1 VVWIAAA
8 CLSCGGKIVLEVMIL
23 RHWVAVWK
31 FEVKDGWDVILFPKI
46 RFTTTGK
53 GMDVSGTFR
62 CPLKG
67 RGMTLVVLRE
77 IGEEEG
83 DEEGIMMILIVL
95 VVAVG
100 ASTMKHLARCTWY
113 AASTRLGA
121 RFAGTR
127 GDRGSTVTAESLT
140 KKDLRTR

>member
-1 VVWIAAA
+1 MAVA
-8 CLSCGGKIVLEVMIL
+8 CLCNSCAGKIALKMMIL
-23 RHWVAVWK
+23 GHWVAMWK
-31 FEVKDGWDVILFPKI
+31 FDVKYGWDVILFPKI

-53 GMDVSGTFR
+53 GLNVSGTFR
-62 CPLKG
+62 CTLKG

-77 IGEEEG
+77 IGKEKG
-83 DEEGIMMILIVL
+83 DVEGIMMILIVL

-113 AASTRLGA
+113 AARTRLGA
-121 RFAGTR
+121 RYAGTR
-127 GDRGSTVTAESLT
+127 GDRGSTVAAESLA